1 MKSSITY
8 KLAVLLV
15 IPVIYFFLVSGFN
28 HSASLMTGSS
38 EVTVPPPS
46 IQYDEKDF
54 TNCIFNSEF
63 NEIKLS
69 PQFYVENNV
78 SNYWDSLHF
87 NAVNWYDFKGDSVY
101 GIPGVNL
108 NQDQI
113 DDYKSVLNAVATK
126 PLKGFYEKCN
136 FSYPMYGQRLVYEVQ
151 DMPPDNS
158 INYGFVYGYCMEDAY
173 TTDQY
178 RTVLHAVPGVNQPDY
193 LCREINENFQHTDL
207 FDFRQNDQGLW
218 YIKPVMRI
226 PTGIQ
231 TDLPVVTIVVISFDD
246 DQVKTI
252 TISSDDFKDENG
264 YYGGEYKSSYLLLT
278 DLLRIEGDDEDD
290 HLNQNRIDQFWNWGN
305 PTSPACCHVDFRVY
319 WHGDVEVWFDKLVV
333 DDRIANELFS
343 HLYDAHILQDT
354 TPENFLYAIELV
366 KKKEFTISNMLAVD
380 YVITLM
386 HNKLKNQAIPISLQ

>member
-15 IPVIYFFLVSGFN
+15 IPVIYFFLISGFN
-28 HSASLMTGSS
+28 HSVSLMTGSS
-38 EVTVPPPS
+38 EVTVSPPS

-69 PQFYVENNV
+69 SEFYVENNV
-78 SNYWDSLHF
+78 SYYWDSLHF

-136 FSYPMYGQRLVYEVQ
+136 FSYPMYGQRLVYEVYA
-151 DMPPDNS
+151 DNES
-158 INYGFVYGYCMEDAY
+158 YADINYGFSYRNCMQEVY
-173 TTDQY
+173 TTDQS
-178 RTVLHAVPGVNQPDY
+178 RTVLHAVPQTNQEGY
-193 LCREINENFQHTDL
+193 LCNEINENFQHTDL
-207 FDFRQNDQGLW
+207 FDFRQNDQGFW
-218 YIKPVMRI
+218 YIKPVMKI
-226 PTGIQ
+226 PTG
-231 TDLPVVTIVVISFDD
+231 TAPDDKVVTIDVISFNNRVIK
-246 DQVKTI
+246 QIVLRGMNFNVGG
-252 TISSDDFKDENG
+252 SYNG
-264 YYGGEYKSSYLLLT
+264 QYTDKYIFGGLNDSLQIL
-278 DLLRIEGDDEDD
+278 GDAGTD
-290 HLNQNRIDQFWNWGN
+290 HLNHGRTDDFNNW
-305 PTSPACCHVDFRVY
+305 PSTCKVDFRVY
-319 WHGDVEVWFDKLVV
+319 WHGGVEVWFDKLVV
-333 DDRIANELFS
+333 DDGIANELFS

-366 KKKEFTISNMLAVD
+366 KNKEFTISNMLAVD

-386 HNKLKNQAIPISLQ
+386 HNKLKNQAISISLQ